1 MADKRPGQN
10 LFALLI
16 LVLTAAVLLAAYL
29 TMRHTLLATQQTTAG
44 SGLCSF
50 SAEYDCDSVLLT
62 PEALVFGIPNS
73 LYGLTLYSSLLLAG
87 LVAWYARGRLWKWYI
102 RLGLL
107 ADLAAVSVS
116 VYLAYVLLTRMPSRC
131 VFCIALQICSLL
143 ALVIYFGLLRTTRD
157 VEPRPREPGLACLT
171 VLLCVFLAA
180 IEFFSM
186 EQYRLQGRVTNL
198 QQENA
203 LLGRIK
209 LDPGFNMY
217 LYEQSPK
224 VDIPIDPE
232 TPMRG
237 RQDAKHTLVLF
248 ADFQCGPC
256 SRFHH
261 VAAEAANAMSGKVK
275 VYFKHFP
282 LGKACNPVAITEG
295 YHPLSCDAAYA
306 AEAARLQGKF
316 WEYADLLYGR
326 QDEMSPGLFE
336 KTARDLNLDMEKFHR
351 DRQSEKVRNRV
362 KEDIALG
369 NELRLTA
376 TPSVFL
382 NGRALEGNELRPM
395 FFSLIRAFET
405 PFRVIR
411 PGEGS
416 SLLSATQEIEAPP
429 ANP

>member
-1 MADKRPGQN
+1 MAEQRPGQN

-16 LVLTAAVLLAAYL
+16 LVLTAAVLLSAYL
-29 TMRHTLLATQQTTAG
+29 TMRHALLASEQTAVG

-62 PEALVFGIPNS
+62 PDATVLGIPNS
-73 LYGLTLYSSLLLAG
+73 LYALALYSSLLLAG
-87 LVAWYARGRLWKWYI
+87 FVAWYARGRIWKWYV

-107 ADLAAVSVS
+107 ADLAAVGISA
-116 VYLAYVLLTRMPSRC
+116 YYAYVLLTRMPSKC
-131 VFCIALQICSLL
+131 VFCMALQVCSLL
-143 ALVIYFGLLRTTRD
+143 GFFIYFGLLPSTRAIQ
-157 VEPRPREPGLACLT
+157 PQPREAGVAFLT

-186 EQYRLQGRVTNL
+186 EQYRLQGRLTNL
-198 QQENA
+198 EQENA
-203 LLGRIK
+203 ALGRIK
-209 LDPGFNMY
+209 LDPSYNMY
-217 LYEQSPK
+217 LYKQSPK

-237 RQDAKHTLVLF
+237 KPDAEHTLVIF

-316 WEYADLLYGR
+316 WEYADLLYSR
-326 QDEMSPGLFE
+326 QDQMSPGLFE
-336 KTARDLNLDMEKFHR
+336 KTARDLNLDMEKFHQ
-351 DRQSEKVRNRV
+351 DIESEKVRNRV

-382 NGRALEGNELRPM
+382 NGRALMGNELQPM
-395 FFSLIRAFET
+395 LFSLIRALEQ
-405 PFRVIR
+405 PFRIIR

-416 SLLSATQEIEAPP
+416 SLLSATQEVTAPP
-429 ANP
+429 PGP